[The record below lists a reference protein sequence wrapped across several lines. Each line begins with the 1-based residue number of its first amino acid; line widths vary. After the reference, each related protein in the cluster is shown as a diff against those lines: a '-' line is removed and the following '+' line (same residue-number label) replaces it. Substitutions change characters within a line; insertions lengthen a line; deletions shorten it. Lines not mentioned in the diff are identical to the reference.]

1 MTSKDQ
7 YKSFIESVCHKYGID
22 KAIKPLQEGLDIFVE
37 AHHDRTTGGNWFG
50 KTIRDQNN
58 FDSKGVTDTK
68 TMGKTSDLYDK
79 RESGVKGMGLSGKF
93 GNAWDL
99 KDDGYGYTGQNSDF
113 TSTGRRIMKRQ
124 ENEFWNRDV
133 QDQIKDMTTT
143 DYDFVNDLKTA
154 IGDVYARWNEKN
166 DANGQMVSDADFRKY
181 VEDALTELSIGG

>member
-1 MTSKDQ
+1 
-7 YKSFIESVCHKYGID
+7 
-22 KAIKPLQEGLDIFVE
+22 
-37 AHHDRTTGGNWFG
+37 
-50 KTIRDQNN
+50 
-58 FDSKGVTDTK
+58 
-68 TMGKTSDLYDK
+68 
-79 RESGVKGMGLSGKF
+79 MGLSGKF
-93 GNAWDL
+93 GDAWDL
-99 KDDGYGYTGQNSDF
+99 KDDGFGYTGHNSDAAKVA
-113 TSTGRRIMKRQ
+113 RRQMKRQ